1 MGMIMQDKGDRTPLS
16 STSVAVGVAIALLLL
31 SGAGIRTLAARYASL
46 GGGTPLA
53 RGTLEQLPL
62 LIGDWVG
69 VEVPLDERIVQATD
83 TDDLVNRS
91 YAHLNGKDKVFLFLA
106 CGIRMRD
113 LAPHRPEVCYPGG
126 GWTLDDRRVVDLAL
140 SDESE
145 LPVQI
150 YEFSRGGLESSRIS
164 VLNYYLIDGQYCP
177 DVSLLRSKAWRPK
190 SDVRYIAQVQIVSAV
205 DSSLGSKSADKK
217 TCAFATDSASEIRDL
232 LEAAV
237 AQVTSKDPNQDN
249 KP

>member
-1 MGMIMQDKGDRTPLS
+1 MGVTMQANGDRTS
-16 STSVAVGVAIALLLL
+16 SSSVSVAVGVAIALLLL

-46 GGGTPLA
+46 AGGTPLA

-62 LIGDWVG
+62 QIGDWVG

-126 GWTLDDRRVVDLAL
+126 GWTLDDRRVLDLAL

-177 DVSLLRSKAWRPK
+177 DVSLLRSKAWRLK

-205 DSSLGSKSADKK
+205 DSSLGSKTADRK
-217 TCAFATDSASEIRDL
+217 TCAFATESAFEIRDL
-232 LEAAV
+232 LERAV
-237 AQVTSKDPNQDN
+237 ADANQNNPNLDG
-249 KP
+249 